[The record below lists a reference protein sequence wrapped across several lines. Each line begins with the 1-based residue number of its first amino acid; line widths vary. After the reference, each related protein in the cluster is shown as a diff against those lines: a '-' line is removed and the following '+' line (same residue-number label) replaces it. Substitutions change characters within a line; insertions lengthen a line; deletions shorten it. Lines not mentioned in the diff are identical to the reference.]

1 MANHYSGKRVAG
13 RKPVGKRALSL
24 LMALVMSLSLVQITA
39 FAVDEGETTFE
50 NQVMTGWFTANGGTA
65 NTGVTN
71 GKGFTLSKTIEQ
83 TGVNA
88 FDITLTVE
96 TTQTVTTSDAAVQL
110 IIDTS
115 GSMAFC
121 SVCGKERHGMKDT
134 CKGSPSRLDATK
146 AAVAGQGGFLDQ
158 LLAGNKSGGKI
169 WVSVVEFANGAYK
182 VCNWTDIRTSK
193 GLQDVKK
200 AVNDLEA
207 GGGTNLDAG
216 LMLAYNRLNM
226 ASVKEISKDNKYTVL
241 LTDGEPT
248 YHTKS
253 DSESTEKITGHKGA
267 GDKSSAADI
276 NAATK
281 SAANV
286 KDRSTLYT
294 ICYGAEDDVLSTE
307 TKVVCEN
314 CGKSQREHEK
324 VWVVDGH
331 HWLWGDYGHYEYYC
345 DADHTK
351 TYQKNTEQTVTTVGS
366 FLKNSIASKPE
377 FAFSDAGNVNKAFT
391 DIATSTTTGMNG
403 AGTFVTD
410 PMGQFIKLS
419 DEEKTRLGAISGV
432 SVDVNTIKWNLD
444 PKAAVTTEGEGG
456 TKTYKYTL
464 TYSIT
469 LDTAAR
475 GFESNT
481 NYPTNGRTFLTIP
494 AEEGAASEVDFNIP
508 GVFGKVP
515 QVEYTVNYFYQSE
528 TADADGNREY
538 VQDNDATVN
547 EKADLWSQITVADKA
562 KENYTNNITKEGATP
577 ALSSQVVTE
586 DGCIFNV
593 YYDWNEPQQPD
604 PNPEKVSYTVK
615 YFVEDAEMPG
625 KFNQYGEDK
634 VYEISEGQ
642 TEATL
647 QDLYTV
653 FENVDGWY
661 LFDAETTD
669 FNNDLLDAG
678 TVAPSKLVAVEGG
691 DIFYLYYKLDT
702 TEPVSDLVDYVIEY
716 YYRDSAADEYVLAEE
731 ETIESNENTQ
741 VKRGDTLRVPGTI
754 RTGYVLDE
762 KVDGGSAPGMYV
774 LMADKTTFKL
784 YYTMEKLPETN
795 FTYTV
800 KYFYRDS
807 DTAEYVEATDEFRTG
822 EAKEGVQLTVLAGQK
837 SGYTFTKGDQPGVY
851 TLSADKHDF
860 ELYYTKTSSTPINPP
875 VGPTVTYYSVT
886 VNYYDKASGE
896 TIHTPYT
903 DSKASGSSYDVTAQ
917 DKIAIE
923 GYTYVETTGDALT
936 GTLNGSKAINV
947 YYSKD
952 ADIDDGDTPTTPAEP
967 GSDIGDD
974 DVPTTPAQPPKTG
987 DSMGLWIAA
996 ALVSG
1001 MGLVWL
1007 ALSGK
1012 KREERA

>member
-1 MANHYSGKRVAG
+1 MAKHYSGKRVAG

-50 NQVMTGWFTANGGTA
+50 NQVMEGWFTADDGTA

-71 GKGFTLSKTIEQ
+71 DKGFTLSKTIEQ

-115 GSMAFC
+115 GSMKYCA
-121 SVCGKERHGMKDT
+121 VCGVDMRYYYHHERDCTNKKAEKT
-134 CKGSPSRLDATK
+134 RLDATK
-146 AAVAGQGGFLDQ
+146 AAVADQGGFLDQ

-169 WVSVVEFANGAYK
+169 WVSVVEFASGAYT
-182 VCNWTDIRTSK
+182 VCDWTDIRTSK

-207 GGGTNLDAG
+207 GGGTNLEAG
-216 LMLAYNRLNM
+216 LMLARNRLSMDEVKNA
-226 ASVKEISKDNKYTVL
+226 ASKYTVL

-248 YHTKS
+248 YRVKKDFPNTDKIDKDTTS
-253 DSESTEKITGHKGA
+253 DGSGSSCSEAERNEAKTM
-267 GDKSSAADI
+267 
-276 NAATK
+276 ATQ
-281 SAANV
+281 V
-286 KDRSTLYT
+286 KALSKLYT
-294 ICYGAEDDVLSTE
+294 ICYSVSGDVLYGVD
-307 TKVVCEN
+307 KCEH
-314 CGKSQREHEK
+314 CDKTQKEHEE
-324 VWVVDGH
+324 VWYPFYGSVYYCGDNSGNTYKSTAVTIGDYLRDEIATPAVTVDG
-331 HWLWGDYGHYEYYC
+331 
-345 DADHTK
+345 K
-351 TYQKNTEQTVTTVGS
+351 TTNYAFNANETEAVNNAFKN
-366 FLKNSIASKPE
+366 
-377 FAFSDAGNVNKAFT
+377 
-391 DIATSTTTGMNG
+391 IATSAVEGMNG
-403 AGTFVTD
+403 AGTYVTD
-410 PMGQFIKLS
+410 PMGAFINLTEDAKAKLA
-419 DEEKTRLGAISGV
+419 AISGV
-432 SVDVNTIKWNLD
+432 SVDGSTIKWNLN
-444 PKAAVTTEGEGG
+444 PENAKKTEGEGG
-456 TKTYKYTL
+456 AVTYQYTL

-562 KENYTNNITKEGATP
+562 KENYINNANKEGATP

-586 DGCIFNV
+586 NGCVFNV

-604 PNPEKVSYTVK
+604 PYTVTVYYVEQGVK
-615 YFVEDAEMPG
+615 THELAESQSTEVQGGESYDVTSFDKATITTEDDTVWEKSGIEGSLTGSSDTDVVIYIFYTQKQPELKLGYYVLHEYFVEGAAKAELRVVNFVEVEEAGPVTLDDVAQVLNPVNG
-625 KFNQYGEDK
+625 KSYTYKYGTPE
-634 VYEISEGQ
+634 EGI
-642 TEATL
+642 
-647 QDLYTV
+647 V
-653 FENVDGWY
+653 V
-661 LFDAETTD
+661 
-669 FNNDLLDAG
+669 
-678 TVAPSKLVAVEGG
+678 
-691 DIFYLYYKLDT
+691 
-702 TEPVSDLVDYVIEY
+702 EPVTDDADYQQITLHYERTAKVDPTYAGVTVIHEY
-716 YYRDSAADEYVLAEE
+716 YYKTMTGAAENTVTKTYSNQQVGKSFTADRILNDSGKTYVFQSANPA
-731 ETIESNENTQ
+731 ETITVNAEAKNNVITM
-741 VKRGDTLRVPGTI
+741 KYLRVDSEPIITPP
-754 RTGYVLDE
+754 TSYD
-762 KVDGGSAPGMYV
+762 
-774 LMADKTTFKL
+774 
-784 YYTMEKLPETN
+784 YYT
-795 FTYTV
+795 
-800 KYFYRDS
+800 
-807 DTAEYVEATDEFRTG
+807 
-822 EAKEGVQLTVLAGQK
+822 
-837 SGYTFTKGDQPGVY
+837 
-851 TLSADKHDF
+851 
-860 ELYYTKTSSTPINPP
+860 
-875 VGPTVTYYSVT
+875 VT

-896 TIHTPYT
+896 AIHTAYT
-903 DSKASGSSYDVTAQ
+903 TRQREYTSYDVTAQ

-923 GYTYVETTGDALT
+923 GYTYVETSGDALT
-936 GTLNGSKAINV
+936 GTLNGNKVINV
-947 YYSKD
+947 YYSKTT
-952 ADIDDGDTPTTPAEP
+952 DIDDGDTPTTPADPGTDIEEP
-967 GSDIGDD
+967 
-974 DVPTTPAQPPKTG
+974 DVPVSPAQPPKTG

>member
-1 MANHYSGKRVAG
+1 M
-13 RKPVGKRALSL
+13 
-24 LMALVMSLSLVQITA
+24 
-39 FAVDEGETTFE
+39 
-50 NQVMTGWFTANGGTA
+50 
-65 NTGVTN
+65 
-71 GKGFTLSKTIEQ
+71 
-83 TGVNA
+83 
-88 FDITLTVE
+88 
-96 TTQTVTTSDAAVQL
+96 
-110 IIDTS
+110 
-115 GSMAFC
+115 
-121 SVCGKERHGMKDT
+121 
-134 CKGSPSRLDATK
+134 
-146 AAVAGQGGFLDQ
+146 
-158 LLAGNKSGGKI
+158 
-169 WVSVVEFANGAYK
+169 
-182 VCNWTDIRTSK
+182 
-193 GLQDVKK
+193 
-200 AVNDLEA
+200 
-207 GGGTNLDAG
+207 
-216 LMLAYNRLNM
+216 
-226 ASVKEISKDNKYTVL
+226 
-241 LTDGEPT
+241 
-248 YHTKS
+248 
-253 DSESTEKITGHKGA
+253 
-267 GDKSSAADI
+267 
-276 NAATK
+276 
-281 SAANV
+281 
-286 KDRSTLYT
+286 
-294 ICYGAEDDVLSTE
+294 
-307 TKVVCEN
+307 
-314 CGKSQREHEK
+314 
-324 VWVVDGH
+324 
-331 HWLWGDYGHYEYYC
+331 
-345 DADHTK
+345 
-351 TYQKNTEQTVTTVGS
+351 
-366 FLKNSIASKPE
+366 
-377 FAFSDAGNVNKAFT
+377 NKAFT

-469 LDTAAR
+469 LDTAAC

-634 VYEISEGQ
+634 VYEIAEGQ

-923 GYTYVETTGDALT
+923 GYTYVETSGDALT
-936 GTLNGSKAINV
+936 GTLNGNKVINV
-947 YYSKD
+947 YYSKTT
-952 ADIDDGDTPTTPAEP
+952 DIDDGDTPTTPAEP

>member
-1 MANHYSGKRVAG
+1 M
-13 RKPVGKRALSL
+13 
-24 LMALVMSLSLVQITA
+24 
-39 FAVDEGETTFE
+39 
-50 NQVMTGWFTANGGTA
+50 
-65 NTGVTN
+65 
-71 GKGFTLSKTIEQ
+71 
-83 TGVNA
+83 
-88 FDITLTVE
+88 
-96 TTQTVTTSDAAVQL
+96 
-110 IIDTS
+110 
-115 GSMAFC
+115 
-121 SVCGKERHGMKDT
+121 
-134 CKGSPSRLDATK
+134 
-146 AAVAGQGGFLDQ
+146 
-158 LLAGNKSGGKI
+158 
-169 WVSVVEFANGAYK
+169 
-182 VCNWTDIRTSK
+182 
-193 GLQDVKK
+193 
-200 AVNDLEA
+200 
-207 GGGTNLDAG
+207 
-216 LMLAYNRLNM
+216 
-226 ASVKEISKDNKYTVL
+226 
-241 LTDGEPT
+241 
-248 YHTKS
+248 
-253 DSESTEKITGHKGA
+253 
-267 GDKSSAADI
+267 
-276 NAATK
+276 
-281 SAANV
+281 
-286 KDRSTLYT
+286 
-294 ICYGAEDDVLSTE
+294 
-307 TKVVCEN
+307 
-314 CGKSQREHEK
+314 
-324 VWVVDGH
+324 
-331 HWLWGDYGHYEYYC
+331 
-345 DADHTK
+345 
-351 TYQKNTEQTVTTVGS
+351 
-366 FLKNSIASKPE
+366 
-377 FAFSDAGNVNKAFT
+377 NKAFT

-469 LDTAAR
+469 LDTAAY

-538 VQDNDATVN
+538 VQDTEATVN
-547 EKADLWSQITVADKA
+547 EKADLWSQITVADMPR
-562 KENYTNNITKEGATP
+562 ENYTNNTTKEGATP
-577 ALSSQVVTE
+577 APSSQVVTE
-586 DGCIFNV
+586 DGCVFNV

-634 VYEISEGQ
+634 VYEIAEGQ

-661 LFDAETTD
+661 LFDEENTD
-669 FNNDLLDAG
+669 FYNYPLDDG
-678 TVAPSKLVAVEGG
+678 TVAPNKQVEVEDG
-691 DIFYLYYKLDT
+691 DVFYLCYKLDT

-837 SGYTFTKGDQPGVY
+837 SGYTFTKGDQPGDY
-851 TLSADKHDF
+851 TLTADKHDF
-860 ELYYTKTSSTPINPP
+860 ELYYTKNSSTPINPP
-875 VGPTVTYYSVT
+875 VGPSYDYYTVT
-886 VNYYDKASGE
+886 VNYFDKATGE
-896 TIHTPYT
+896 VIHTAFTKTQREYT
-903 DSKASGSSYDVTAQ
+903 AYDVTAQ

-923 GYTYVETTGDALT
+923 GYTYAETTGDALT
-936 GTLNGSKAINV
+936 GTLNGNKVINV
-947 YYSKD
+947 YYTKD
-952 ADIDDGDTPTTPAEP
+952 ADIDDGNTPTTPAEP